1 MISKRLENSD
11 AHLRYR
17 AFVLALLGHGLALA
31 GVYGAQG
38 GQDKLQFPQPFRL
51 VRLAEAEVPPEP
63 ASHPDQAHVKK
74 AQAAPL
80 PPAATPVA
88 NVLPPASP
96 PTPLSAPAPVAPAP
110 AASPLPAHAPAAL
123 AETDDST
130 QPQGVAPTVAASG
143 MATSEIS
150 AGKPFAGPV
159 AVASPTAGGASVPGS
174 AATQAAKV
182 EDAPHPLAYDS
193 NPSPIYPAAAR
204 RRELQGDVLLE
215 VHVAENGQATQVVL
229 KRGSGHAILDNAAL
243 ETVRAWRFRPAR
255 LGGRPVAGI
264 ALVPVKYRLND

>member
-1 MISKRLENSD
+1 MTSKRLENSD

-38 GQDKLQFPQPFRL
+38 GPDNRLLAQPFRL
-51 VRLAEAEVPPEP
+51 VSLAEAEIPPEP
-63 ASHPDQAHVKK
+63 ASPRDQAHVMK

-80 PPAATPVA
+80 PPAAKPAA

-96 PTPLSAPAPVAPAP
+96 PAAPTP
-110 AASPLPAHAPAAL
+110 AASPLPAHTPAAL
-123 AETDDST
+123 AEIDDST

-143 MATSEIS
+143 MATGEIS
-150 AGKPFAGPV
+150 TGKPVAGAV
-159 AVASPTAGGASVPGS
+159 VVASPTAGGRSVQGS
-174 AATQAAKV
+174 ATTQAAQV

-193 NPSPIYPAAAR
+193 NPPPNYPAAAQ

-229 KRGSGHAILDNAAL
+229 KYGSGHAILDNAAL